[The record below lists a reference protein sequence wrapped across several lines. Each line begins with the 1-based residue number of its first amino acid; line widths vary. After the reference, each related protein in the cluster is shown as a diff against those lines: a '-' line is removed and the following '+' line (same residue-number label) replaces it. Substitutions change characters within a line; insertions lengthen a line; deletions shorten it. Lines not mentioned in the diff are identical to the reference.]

1 MIDLL
6 NSFLRFMLYSE
17 FFMYFFL
24 VSFALAAVTLLI
36 GILTDK
42 TERK

>member
-1 MIDLL
+1 MFDLL

-24 VSFALAAVTLLI
+24 VSFVLVGVTLLI
-36 GILTDK
+36 GFLIDK
-42 TERK
+42 TEGK

>member
-24 VSFALAAVTLLI
+24 VSFVLVGVTLI
-36 GILTDK
+36 VGFLTDK
-42 TERK
+42 TEGK